1 MKEPGLEDLLC
12 FVGWLWGRKTAGKIS
27 PGWTGSWSGLS
38 GLAPGLAAVEGQI
51 LPEQDYAWGA
61 ALDRGAALRA
71 GSVLV
76 KMGLCSSALASSLKP
91 AGDWEPLLFLGV

>member
-1 MKEPGLEDLLC
+1 ME
-12 FVGWLWGRKTAGKIS
+12 WLWGRKTAGKIS
-27 PGWTGSWSGLS
+27 PGWMGSWSGLS

-51 LPEQDYAWGA
+51 LPKQDCACEA

-76 KMGLCSSALASSLKP
+76 KMGLCSSVLASSIKR
-91 AGDWEPLLFLGV
+91 AGDGELLLFLAVENKIFLF